1 MSDSFYLTLPS
12 NVKSYADNT
21 IGSYVTYLPNTLKVD
36 DDWVVG
42 LAEITYT
49 RSWYNI
55 SEPQRLTIFVDTPT
69 PESGRFLEEIDFE
82 EFILDLQPGSYTS
95 IHDLCDVINAEM
107 IKVLSRTGHV
117 KHAPYLVVN
126 SQQGYIT
133 QQVGRISIPKIGGT
147 ASERNVLVHLGHQ
160 LEYML
165 GFSSYNLEN
174 ERFGVLTRYSN
185 FQTIFDNGYM
195 QRKAQHHY
203 DLSGGVHNLMIY
215 SDVVEPSVVGNTY
228 AQFLRSIRIA
238 GEKFGEDINL
248 IYTQPYYQP
257 LASKEIDRIMINI
270 KDDSGQDIKFRQ
282 GRVVVVLH
290 FRRKWKPI
298 I

>member
-12 NVKSYADNT
+12 NVKSYDDNT
-21 IGSYVTYLPNTLKVD
+21 IGSYVTYLPNTLKLD
-36 DDWVVG
+36 DEWEVG

-55 SEPQRLTIFVDTPT
+55 CKAQRFTILIDSPGPQSER
-69 PESGRFLEEIDFE
+69 SLEEIDVE
-82 EFILDLQPGSYTS
+82 EFIFFLKPGSYTN
-95 IHDLCDVINAEM
+95 IQDLCDMINAYLQRC
-107 IKVLSRTGHV
+107 LSETGEV
-117 KHAPYLVVN
+117 KHVPYLILN

-133 QQVGRISIPKIGGT
+133 QQVGRIAVSKTDGT
-147 ASERNVLVHLGHQ
+147 VTERNVLVHLGNQ
-160 LEYML
+160 LEQML
-165 GFSSYNLEN
+165 GFTLVAEDRKY
-174 ERFGVLTRYSN
+174 GVLTRFAN
-185 FQTIFDNGYM
+185 FQKYFDGGYM
-195 QRKAQHHY
+195 SRVADHHY
-203 DLSGGVHNLMIY
+203 DLSGGIHNLMVY

-228 AQFLRSIRIA
+228 AQFLRSIKAA

-248 IYTQPYYQP
+248 IYSQPYYQP

-270 KDDSGQDIKFRQ
+270 KDDAGEDIKFRQ

-290 FRRKWKPI
+290 FRRKWKAI